1 MALVR
6 ALHVSGMDLFH
17 FDPATMFSFL
27 LTLMRISMIL
37 FILPFFGGEGIPKTV
52 KVALCLVMALALWP
66 RLSFQGVLM
75 PANPWELVLMFLGE
89 LFIGLTLMLVVS
101 FLFAAVQM
109 GGQIIGFQMGFA
121 MINVVDPLT
130 GTSVIITSHFLYMT
144 TLLVFLALN
153 GHLYLLQ
160 ALSQSFALVPPGS
173 LLINPMLGTT
183 MIQAAASIFILA
195 IKIAAPVMGA
205 IILVDLALALVG
217 RAAPQMHVLIL
228 GFPLKIA
235 TGFFFMG
242 LLFVTLS
249 RYVGGYIINMRETFH
264 TLLQALG

>member
-1 MALVR
+1 
-6 ALHVSGMDLFH
+6 MDLFQY
-17 FDPATMFSFL
+17 DPATFFSFL
-27 LTLMRISMIL
+27 LTLMRVSLVL
-37 FILPFFGGEGIPKTV
+37 FVMPFFGGAGIPVTV
-52 KVALCLVMALALWP
+52 KGLLCLILSLALWP
-66 RLSFQGVLM
+66 HLSFDGVLM
-75 PANPWELVLMFLGE
+75 PSSPWQLVLMFLGE
-89 LFIGLTLMLVVS
+89 VFIGITLALVVN

-109 GGQIIGFQMGFA
+109 GGQIMGFQMGFA

-130 GTSVIITSHFLYMT
+130 GTSVVITSHFLYMT
-144 TLLVFLALN
+144 TLLVFLSLN

-160 ALSQSFALVPPGS
+160 GLAESFALIPPGG
-173 LLINPMLGTT
+173 LLIHPMLATT
-183 MIQAAASIFILA
+183 MLAAANNIFVLA

-217 RAAPQMHVLIL
+217 RAAPQLHVLIL

-249 RYVGGYIINMRETFH
+249 RYVERYIVDMSRTFH
-264 TLLQALG
+264 TLLQAMG

>member
-1 MALVR
+1 MVR
-6 ALHVSGMDLFH
+6 PLHIRAMDLFN
-17 FDPATMFSFL
+17 FEPATFFSFL
-27 LTLMRISMIL
+27 LTLMRVSLVL
-37 FILPFFGGEGIPKTV
+37 FVMPFFGGEGIPKTV
-52 KVALCLVMALALWP
+52 KGLLCLVLSLAVWP
-66 RLSFQGVLM
+66 QLSFPGVML
-75 PANPWELVLMFLGE
+75 PGSPWEILLMLLGE
-89 LFIGLTLMLVVS
+89 IFMGLTLMLVVS

-109 GGQIIGFQMGFA
+109 GGQIMGFQMGFA

-144 TLLVFLALN
+144 TLLVFLSLN
-153 GHLYLLQ
+153 GHLYMLQ
-160 ALSQSFALVPPGS
+160 GLAESFALVQPGG
-173 LLINPMLGTT
+173 LLIHPMLATT
-183 MIQAAASIFILA
+183 MLQAANSIFVLA

-249 RYVGGYIINMRETFH
+249 RYVGTFIINMQATLH
-264 TLLQALG
+264 TLLQAMG